1 MLNGLGIVSH
11 CLIRVVSESISLEAR
26 IFPRVEALA
35 LILDTEEG
43 RAKKKSNTG
52 LVQRGDHV
60 SLHSSVYLLSAT
72 LQSVH
77 V

>member
-43 RAKKKSNTG
+43 RAKKSNTG